1 MATTLKWS
9 SSTWSEAIQ
18 TRRLALLLQYE
29 GTAYHGWQRQHHG
42 PTIQAMLEAAVCN
55 LQSGFQ
61 GTAVAAG
68 RTDAGVHAAGQVV
81 HIDVDSPIPD
91 HRWPKALNGHLPPDI
106 RVLAA
111 RAVSSQWHACFS
123 ACWRRYRYLLY
134 NNPVP
139 NLFLRTISWHR
150 YNTTLDEQRMAA
162 ALKPLL
168 GYHDLRAFQRAG
180 SSRSHTCT
188 TVQAVDVQ
196 RWGDVVTVDVQC
208 SGFLYGMMRLLV
220 GQLVAV
226 GEGRLSVN
234 VFEQRWRLG
243 KREDVR
249 EAAPPQGL
257 CFIGVGYE
265 PAPFPDPVPCPWP
278 GGHLGVQ

>member
-1 MATTLKWS
+1 MATTLKWPS
-9 SSTWSEAIQ
+9 SSWSEDIQ

-29 GTAYHGWQRQHHG
+29 GTAYHGWQRQRHT
-42 PTIQAMLEAAVCN
+42 PTIQATLEAAVGK
-55 LQSGFQ
+55 LQPGFQ
-61 GTAVAAG
+61 GATIAAG

-81 HIDVDSPIPD
+81 HVDVTHPAGD
-91 HRWPKALNGHLPPDI
+91 HRWPKALNGCLPPDI

-111 RAVSSQWHACFS
+111 RAVSDQWHACFH
-123 ACWRRYRYLLY
+123 ARWRRYRYLLY

-139 NLFLRTISWHR
+139 NLFLRTTSWHR
-150 YNTTLDEQRMAA
+150 YTTALNTQQMAA
-162 ALKPLL
+162 ALQPLL
-168 GYHDLRAFQRAG
+168 GHHDLRAFQRAG
-180 SSRSHTCT
+180 SSRPHART

-196 RWGDVVTVDVQC
+196 RWGDVVAVDVQC

-226 GEGRLSVN
+226 GEGRLPVG

-243 KREDVR
+243 KREEVR

-257 CFIGVGYE
+257 CFMGVGYE
-265 PAPFPDPVPCPWP
+265 PVLFPDPVPWP
-278 GGHLGVQ
+278 GGQLEV

>member
-1 MATTLKWS
+1 MATTLKWPS
-9 SSTWSEAIQ
+9 SSWSDGIQ

-29 GTAYHGWQRQHHG
+29 GTAYHGWQRQRHG
-42 PTIQAMLEAAVCN
+42 STIQARVEAAVGR
-55 LQSGFQ
+55 LQPGFQ
-61 GTAVAAG
+61 GVVVAAG

-81 HIDVDSPIPD
+81 HLDVTSPIPD
-91 HRWPKALNGHLPPDI
+91 HRWPKALNGCLPPDI

-139 NLFLRTISWHR
+139 NLFLRTTSWHR
-150 YNTTLDEQRMAA
+150 YNTTLNAQRMAA

-168 GYHDLRAFQRAG
+168 GHHDLRAFQRSG
-180 SSRSHTCT
+180 SSRSHART
-188 TVQAVDVQ
+188 TVQAVDVE
-196 RWGDVVTVDVQC
+196 RWGDVVTIDVQC

-226 GEGRLSVN
+226 GEGHLPVT
-234 VFEQRWRLG
+234 VFEQRWRMG
-243 KREDVR
+243 KREEVQ

-257 CFIGVGYE
+257 CFMGVGYQ
-265 PAPFPDPVPCPWP
+265 PALFPGAVPWP
-278 GGHLGVQ
+278 WGQQLGVQ

>member
-1 MATTLKWS
+1 MATTLKWPS
-9 SSTWSEAIQ
+9 SSWSDGTQ

-29 GTAYHGWQRQHHG
+29 GTAYHGWQRQRHG
-42 PTIQAMLEAAVCN
+42 PTIQAMVEAAVGR
-55 LQSGFQ
+55 LQPGFQ
-61 GTAVAAG
+61 GVVVAAG

-81 HIDVDSPIPD
+81 HLDVTSPIPD
-91 HRWPKALNGHLPPDI
+91 HRWSKALNGCLPPDI
-106 RVLAA
+106 RVLGA

-139 NLFLRTISWHR
+139 NLFLRATSWHR
-150 YNTTLDEQRMAA
+150 YNTTLNAQRMAA

-168 GYHDLRAFQRAG
+168 GHHDLRAFQRSG
-180 SSRSHTCT
+180 SSRSHART

-196 RWGDVVTVDVQC
+196 RWGDVVTIDVQC

-226 GEGRLSVN
+226 GEGHLPVT
-234 VFEQRWRLG
+234 VFEERWRLG
-243 KREDVR
+243 KREEVQ

-257 CFIGVGYE
+257 CFMGVGYE
-265 PAPFPDPVPCPWP
+265 PALFPDAVPWP
-278 GGHLGVQ
+278 WGQQLGVQ

>member
-1 MATTLKWS
+1 MATTRKWPS
-9 SSTWSEAIQ
+9 SSWSEGIQ

-42 PTIQAMLEAAVCN
+42 PTIQATLEAAVGK
-55 LQSGFQ
+55 LQPGFQ
-61 GTAVAAG
+61 GAAIAAG

-81 HIDVDSPIPD
+81 HVDVASPIPD
-91 HRWPKALNGHLPPDI
+91 HRWPKALNGCLPPDI

-134 NNPVP
+134 NHPAP
-139 NLFLRTISWHR
+139 NLFLRATSWHR
-150 YNTTLDEQRMAA
+150 YNAPLNTQQMAT
-162 ALKPLL
+162 ALQPLL
-168 GYHDLRAFQRAG
+168 GHHDFRAFQRSG
-180 SSRSHTCT
+180 SSRPHART

-196 RWGDVVTVDVQC
+196 RWGDVVAVDVQC

-226 GEGRLSVN
+226 GEGRLPVD
-234 VFEQRWRLG
+234 VFEQRWRRG
-243 KREDVR
+243 KREDVQ

-257 CFIGVGYE
+257 CFMGVGYE
-265 PAPFPDPVPCPWP
+265 PALFPGPVPWP
-278 GGHLGVQ
+278 GGQLGVG